1 MKERAKMLT
10 EIAVPLVPFAA
21 MCISAV
27 IGVCTIT
34 LRAVGI
40 MRKKNGNGGSGSGIN
55 TDRYVT
61 KEVCAQTQ
69 NTIHAEMKIISE
81 AVKHTN
87 TTLLRVE
94 KSQNEKLEQV
104 IKLIKKNGN

>member
-1 MKERAKMLT
+1 MVT
-10 EIAVPLVPFAA
+10 EIAIPLVPFAA

-34 LRAVGI
+34 LRAVGL
-40 MRKKNGNGGSGSGIN
+40 MRKKNGNGGSGF
-55 TDRYVT
+55 DKYVT

-69 NTIHAEMKIISE
+69 DTIHAEMKIISQ

-94 KSQNEKLEQV
+94 KNQNEKLEQV